1 MGNFFSFGN
10 PYLDHAVVSQLND
23 AQRGKILKAVMDF
36 ESTGVLPEFR
46 NRTLRILFLL
56 ILSIHGIVIPGEQL
70 LKKKRRGV
78 EDGAE

>member
-10 PYLDHAVVSQLND
+10 SYVDNMVMSQLND
-23 AQRGKILKAVMDF
+23 SQRGKLLKAVMDF
-36 ESTGVLPEFR
+36 ECTGVLPEFR

-56 ILSIHGIVIPGEQL
+56 ILSSHGIVIPGEQL
-70 LKKKRRGV
+70 LKKKRRGG